1 MKRVLAAMLVLVAAS
16 AANAADYNWTV
27 NNLAIPDANPT
38 GVSVD
43 LVVNDNIPLTSES
56 TNCVEVTLSFANV
69 AGGALGHTWAGDV
82 TATLTHVGDGSV
94 TFLNR
99 VGKTSATSGFGDSS
113 DLRGPYKFTNK
124 SQADFWAAAAATGA
138 TNIPA
143 GSYQAG
149 AGLTGARIDMCAPF
163 LNSGSMGTWRLTVS
177 DGAAGDTGVLTSA
190 TLTLKPEPSTL
201 ALLGLGVV
209 ALIRRRK

>member
-27 NNLAIPDANPT
+27 NNLAIPDNNPA

-43 LVVNDNIPLTSES
+43 LVVNDVIPLSAQS
-56 TNCVEVTLSFANV
+56 DNCVEVTLSFA
-69 AGGALGHTWAGDV
+69 AGAGSALGHTWGGDV
-82 TATLTHVGDGSV
+82 TATLTKIGDGSV
-94 TFLNR
+94 AFLNR
-99 VGKTSATSGFGDSS
+99 VGRTTSGFGDSS
-113 DLRGPYKFTNK
+113 DLRGPYTFTNK
-124 SQADFWAAAAATGA
+124 TQNNIWTAAAAAGSA
-138 TNIPA
+138 ANIPA

-149 AGLTGARIDMCAPF
+149 AAVTGARIDMCAPF
-163 LNSGSMGTWRLTVS
+163 INSGSVGTWRLTVS
-177 DGAAGDTGVLTSA
+177 DGAGGDTGVLTGA